1 MKKITDDEATTTIH
15 ARFRGQ
21 LKDGIRFT
29 GMAHVDSGSIPR
41 FEVFA
46 NFTAGD
52 DAEAQVY
59 FESDGS
65 SSGGGGSSSS
75 SGGGMCVWRPQELRS
90 LEFVDW
96 SLAEVAEEPPKKKKK
111 SRAASSK
118 NPAKKAT
125 KKATKKA
132 PKKAPKSSAASPS
145 KSGSSSLAAI
155 VIY

>member
-59 FESDGS
+59 FESDG
-65 SSGGGGSSSS
+65 SSS

>member
-1 MKKITDDEATTTIH
+1 MNKITDDEATTTIH

-75 SGGGMCVWRPQELRS
+75 SSGGMCVWRPQELRS

-96 SLAEVAEEPPKKKKK
+96 SLAEVAEEPPKKKK

-125 KKATKKA
+125 KKAT
-132 PKKAPKSSAASPS
+132 KKAPKSSAASPS